1 MPRENDRLLT
11 PAPDLVYPR
20 PRSAAQPSAPE
31 VRNGTVM
38 AVNASH
44 AMAPSA
50 PLILRT
56 EVFADLR
63 DPGSVRTPDPWP
75 VVGAHI
81 NLAADTDRT
90 GIRLTLDNVVSD
102 ADHILATH
110 RVPTFRFRR

>member
-1 MPRENDRLLT
+1 
-11 PAPDLVYPR
+11 
-20 PRSAAQPSAPE
+20 
-31 VRNGTVM
+31 
-38 AVNASH
+38 
-44 AMAPSA
+44 MAPSA
-50 PLILRT
+50 PLILPT

-102 ADHILATH
+102 ADHVLATH
-110 RVPTFRFRR
+110 RHLLLVCSKQNNTNLFDEAERWK